1 MTLLE
6 ALPELV
12 GDIEAALVRLGRG
25 SVADQLRTVV
35 LKSWTVDDFAQA
47 TYLHLAAARDPDAVE
62 ETLSLYDDIGVNVD
76 LDREGRLVGLEIFG
90 YEQSL
95 SRLPLVRRD
104 A

>member
-12 GDIEAALVRLGRG
+12 GDIEGALVRIGRG
-25 SVADQLRTVV
+25 NVADQLRTAT
-35 LKSWTVDDFAQA
+35 LKTWTFDDFAQA
-47 TYLHLAAARDPDAVE
+47 TYLNFAASRDPSAVE

-76 LDREGRLVGLEIFG
+76 LDRDGRVMGLEVFG

-95 SRLPLVRRD
+95 SRLGKDIAV
-104 A
+104 